1 MNKFKLSAVA
11 ILASLAL
18 TACGGGGGNNSNNQ
32 PKESTINQT
41 GSTQPSM
48 SQIDYPPLELGF
60 KNSDKKIT
68 IDKND
73 YAIGSIKQSF
83 KNSSGK
89 ETAKLVGEN
98 RQYTIN
104 GILVLN
110 ENKNAIQQLIDL
122 GTGYS
127 VNTDSNKSGLT
138 GKGINEKLNTTF
150 RGSLSG
156 FNSLTFYQGYEP
168 TSDVA
173 ISKMGKATYKGNA
186 MRYDMLSARPR
197 GIGETTLEADFA
209 NKTIEGK
216 IVTEG
221 HRRNITLQQTKLG
234 TTDKGNTDTKET
246 EQTLAKENEQTLA
259 KEAEQALPLGV
270 FQGTAIAEGNLIY
283 PNDVKGTYRGQF
295 FGPNAEEVGGLVSIG
310 GETGEEG
317 ETPISFSAVKQ

>member
-18 TACGGGGGNNSNNQ
+18 TACGGGGGNNSDNNQ
-32 PKESTINQT
+32 PKESTINQI
-41 GSTQPSM
+41 GSNQPSM
-48 SQIDYPPLELGF
+48 PQIDYPPLELGF

-98 RQYTIN
+98 RQYIIN

-168 TSDVA
+168 TLYVD

-186 MRYDMLSARPR
+186 MRYDMISARPR

-221 HRRNITLQQTKLG
+221 HRRNIMFQQTKLG
-234 TTDKGNTDTKET
+234 TTGKET
-246 EQTLAKENEQTLA
+246 EQI
-259 KEAEQALPLGV
+259 LPLGV

-310 GETGEEG
+310 GETGVEG